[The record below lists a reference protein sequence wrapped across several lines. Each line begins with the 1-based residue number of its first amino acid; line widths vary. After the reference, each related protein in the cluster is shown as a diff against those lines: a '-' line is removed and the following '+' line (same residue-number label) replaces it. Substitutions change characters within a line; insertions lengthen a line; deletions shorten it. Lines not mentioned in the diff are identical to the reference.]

1 MLSPASWCMVRHQ
14 SPGSIWSPTLHFG
27 QWFGQES
34 SRVFLDF
41 CPNHTQHFAIVHWTQ
56 NTLVSS
62 RVISHHS
69 DQDTTLHPA
78 LITTGSTTKISPSS
92 SIHILYNFHAYY
104 YCPISVSVLNWI
116 LNGGTALRRSE
127 AELQVFLCLC
137 FVFVSHVHSRN
148 KPENTQHKHIRSCH
162 QWSVTSRCVCLIKH
176 IIL

>member
-1 MLSPASWCMVRHQ
+1 MPGAGVSRCLMSVSRGDWGMLSPASWCMVRHQ

-27 QWFGQES
+27 QWFGQK
-34 SRVFLDF
+34 SRKTAFDS
-41 CPNHTQHFAIVHWTQ
+41 CPDPTQNLAIVQWTQ

-62 RVISHHS
+62 WVISHHS

-78 LITTGSTTKISPSS
+78 LITSGSTTKISPSS

-127 AELQVFLCLC
+127 ARAPGVFMPLLCICIPCAL
-137 FVFVSHVHSRN
+137 S
-148 KPENTQHKHIRSCH
+148 
-162 QWSVTSRCVCLIKH
+162 
-176 IIL
+176 